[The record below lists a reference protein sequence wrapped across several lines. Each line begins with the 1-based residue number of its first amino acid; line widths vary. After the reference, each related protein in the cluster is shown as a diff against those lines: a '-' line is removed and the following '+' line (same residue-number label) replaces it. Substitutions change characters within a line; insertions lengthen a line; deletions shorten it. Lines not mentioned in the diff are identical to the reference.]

1 LTKPDDEYGLLIE
14 PVNRRRRRTAGQNC
28 GTGTMRHPKIFT
40 PAALDEIKTMVA
52 QGLDKQ
58 LIADKVGCTP
68 GSLKV
73 VCCKNRI
80 SLRQPDRKP
89 RQPKPAEPK
98 LTALRLSISHL
109 AMLRLQKHASD
120 TGQTATKLAADLLEV
135 ITEDGLYDAVID
147 DRQPETEPA

>member
-14 PVNRRRRRTAGQNC
+14 PVDRRRRRTAGQNC
-28 GTGTMRHPKIFT
+28 ETGTMRHPKIFT
-40 PAALDEIKTMVA
+40 SAALDEIKTMVA

-58 LIADKVGCTP
+58 RIAAKVGCTP

-89 RQPKPAEPK
+89 RPPKPAEPK
-98 LTALRLSISHL
+98 LAELQLSISHL
-109 AMLRLQKHASD
+109 AMLSLNKHAAD
-120 TGQTATKLAADLLEV
+120 KGLTAIKLATDLLEI
-135 ITEDGLYDAVID
+135 ITVDRLYDAVLD
-147 DRQPETEPA
+147 DRQPESA